1 MNNDYHN
8 SKKRQNPDGAG
19 KNSRTEKSVTDGHK
33 IDSEDTIEIASPGGA
48 LSASFVPEDIPSAKP
63 PDPDS
68 KSAHAQMK
76 RPENQSTANPSSDS
90 GVKRLSSQ
98 QVENIASRFSASHEV
113 VSESDR
119 EQYLKSLGHDGKQSD
134 TASAELPG
142 ADSNQAK
149 STKATGNV
157 TPLPARPSV
166 KTTPSAV
173 KPSKSAPSPALSATT
188 TSGVAAPQSKGPA
201 RGIAHFSGRT
211 ITLGAAERMTA
222 GDEITVHGN
231 RYQLKPGGANSHI
244 LGYAIAGALIVAAA
258 FGGKYFLADGGTV
271 GGSISGVALNQ
282 QHAPYQEGA
291 VVRIPEL
298 GKSTVT
304 NAEGLFQ
311 FSDIPNG
318 TYKLEYNL
326 AGSMG
331 GSQTV
336 SIADNSAVMVT
347 LDGATKRLAQ
357 TVRQTR
363 KQAPPPEPRTA
374 KKATKRPAS
383 QRKASMSKGA
393 LAVTSDVSGA
403 VVYIDNQKL
412 GKVNHTFRRMNTG
425 KRTLRIEK
433 SGYETYEG
441 SITIKPGK
449 IAKANVTLVRLAVK
463 QKPTAPVEL
472 SASDLFEQGRESF
485 NSGEYQDAVTIFNES
500 LKKNPGLA
508 DAYFFRAEALTK
520 SGNSQDAYLDYIRAG
535 EIWSR
540 QKRTQDA
547 LSAFDNAIE
556 VSNGAAVAYKVRGD
570 FYLNSKNRSKGIEDY
585 KKALKKDK
593 KYYDAHL
600 ALGIAYF
607 EVGSY
612 RKADKQLRRAQ
623 DFNDHDATLYH
634 YLMLN
639 SLAKNDLGDVNS
651 YYKQFKKKA
660 SPAELSRFNSDNK
673 LAAVRRVVKD

>member
-1 MNNDYHN
+1 MNNDDNNSQKRHN
-8 SKKRQNPDGAG
+8 PADADKGPRAE
-19 KNSRTEKSVTDGHK
+19 KNAAANNK
-33 IDSEDTIEIASPGGA
+33 IDPEDTIEIASPGGA
-48 LSASFVPEDIPSAKP
+48 LSASFVPEDTPSAKLTG
-63 PDPDS
+63 PDS
-68 KSAHAQMK
+68 KPAQAQK
-76 RPENQSTANPSSDS
+76 KQLGNQPTATPPSDS

-98 QVENIASRFSASHEV
+98 QVENIASRFSPSHEV

-119 EQYLKSLGHDGKQSD
+119 EQYLKTLGHDDKQSKS
-134 TASAELPG
+134 ASAKLPD
-142 ADSNQAK
+142 ADSIQAK
-149 STKATGNV
+149 SIKATGSV
-157 TPLPARPSV
+157 KPLPSRSSA

-173 KPSKSAPSPALSATT
+173 KPSKAAPSPAMSSAI
-188 TSGVAAPQSKGPA
+188 TSGVSAPQSKGPA

-211 ITLGAAERMTA
+211 IELDTAERMSA
-222 GDEITVHGN
+222 GDEITVNGN
-231 RYQLKPGGANSHI
+231 RYQLKPGRTSSHV
-244 LGYAIAGALIVAAA
+244 LGYVIAGTLIVAAA
-258 FGGKYFLADGGTV
+258 FGGKYFLADGATV

-282 QHAPYQEGA
+282 KNAPYQEGA

-331 GSQTV
+331 GAQVV
-336 SIADNSAVMVT
+336 SIADNNAVMVT

-357 TVRQTR
+357 TVRQTHR
-363 KQAPPPEPRTA
+363 QATAPEPRTA
-374 KKATKRPAS
+374 KKASKHPAS
-383 QRKASMSKGA
+383 QRKATTAKGA

-433 SGYETYEG
+433 SGYETYVG
-441 SITIKPGK
+441 DITIKPGK
-449 IAKANVTLVRLAVK
+449 IAKADVTLVRLAVK
-463 QKPTAPVEL
+463 QKPATPAEL

-485 NSGEYQDAVTIFNES
+485 NAGEFQDAVTILNEA
-500 LKKNPGLA
+500 LKKDPGLA

-520 SGNSQDAYLDYIRAG
+520 SGASQDAYLDYIRAG

-570 FYLNSKNRSKGIEDY
+570 FYLNTKNRSKGIEDY

-607 EVGSY
+607 EIGSY
-612 RKADKQLRRAQ
+612 RKADKQLRRAR